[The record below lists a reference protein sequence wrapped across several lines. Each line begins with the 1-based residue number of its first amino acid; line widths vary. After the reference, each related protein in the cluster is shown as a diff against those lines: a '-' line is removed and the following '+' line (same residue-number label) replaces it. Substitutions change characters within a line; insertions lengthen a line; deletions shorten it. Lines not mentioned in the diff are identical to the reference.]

1 MLCVGDVCLDED
13 TFEAIA
19 VGMSAGP
26 PKYVSEPSGHIRGRV
41 SRRQGNTSLEA
52 LKVRR
57 SINPSGRDGKLP
69 FEGVGRWGVG
79 AISVAAEEKLNSLG
93 CDYEILPSFQF
104 FSPSGWSLKEA
115 K

>member
-1 MLCVGDVCLDED
+1 
-13 TFEAIA
+13 
-19 VGMSAGP
+19 
-26 PKYVSEPSGHIRGRV
+26 
-41 SRRQGNTSLEA
+41 

-57 SINPSGRDGKLP
+57 SINPLGRDGKLP
-69 FEGVGRWGVG
+69 FEGLGRWGVG

-93 CDYEILPSFQF
+93 CEYEILPSFQF